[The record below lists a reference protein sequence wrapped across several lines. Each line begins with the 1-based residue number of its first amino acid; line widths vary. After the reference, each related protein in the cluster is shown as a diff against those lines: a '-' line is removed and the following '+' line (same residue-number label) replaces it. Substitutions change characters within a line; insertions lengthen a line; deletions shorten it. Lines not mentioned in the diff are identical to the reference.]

1 MFKNTFKMIPKLSMQ
16 YTLVHVV
23 YFQQNP
29 RNKKSNL
36 FYYINIS
43 NKIENKKKIL
53 SKMIPKLLMQY
64 KLVHRNKK
72 SYFHINI
79 FFFKLEILKY
89 FQNTSKHK
97 AADAI

>member
-1 MFKNTFKMIPKLSMQ
+1 
-16 YTLVHVV
+16 
-23 YFQQNP
+23 
-29 RNKKSNL
+29 
-36 FYYINIS
+36 
-43 NKIENKKKIL
+43 
-53 SKMIPKLLMQY
+53 MIPKLLMQY
-64 KLVHRNKK
+64 KLVHRNKN